1 MPLPLKHTKVTTLL
15 RRLDIAE
22 WNRVHIA
29 ITAALGVGWLLDA
42 FEVTIVNNVIGTF
55 RNLWHL
61 TNLQASW
68 ILSIWFVGIMAGA
81 YGFGYLADRFGRR
94 RLFLLTLL
102 LYGVFT
108 LLTAFAWDYVSLMVL
123 RLLTAVGVGA
133 EYAAINAAISEFIP
147 ARHRGK
153 ANATVMNFWSLGA
166 ILAALVTLY
175 VLNELPSDVG
185 WRAAFGFGAV
195 IALCTGLLRRY
206 IPESPRW
213 LLARGNLEAA
223 EAVVKNVEK
232 GHFEDS
238 DGATGLIKGNAKSS
252 KHSSFWQQSRELVM
266 CYPGRVALGSFLD
279 FSEAAG
285 YYGLFAFLALFILP
299 AVAVAPSFVPW
310 FYLIGNLGALVG
322 GIAAAAMLDRIG
334 RKITVPAFYTLAAL
348 GVLLLAAATGTGDWR
363 WVLAAFTLANLFAT
377 GSWVSAYPTF
387 SEIFPTHLRST
398 GIGLSVAV
406 GRIGAFI
413 APLALTI
420 VANAAGMLAAL
431 ALLAAF
437 WLIGV
442 IAMIPWYF
450 RGVEGMGMPLEAM
463 MD

>member
-1 MPLPLKHTKVTTLL
+1 MTALL
-15 RRLDIAE
+15 RRLDTAR
-22 WNRVHIA
+22 WNRVHTA
-29 ITAALGVGWLLDA
+29 ITAALGIGWLLDA
-42 FEVTIVNNVIGTF
+42 FEVTIVNNVIGAF
-55 RNLWHL
+55 RDLWHL

-81 YGFGYLADRFGRR
+81 YLFGYLADRFGRR

-108 LLTAFAWDYVSLMVL
+108 FLTAFAQGYVSFMVL

-153 ANATVMNFWSLGA
+153 TNATVMNFWSLGA

-175 VLNELPSDVG
+175 LLNHLPADVG

-195 IALCTGLLRRY
+195 IALCTGLVRRY

-213 LLARGNLEAA
+213 LLARGNVEAA
-223 EAVVKNVEK
+223 EAIVRNVEEGRFEASG
-232 GHFEDS
+232 GH
-238 DGATGLIKGNAKSS
+238 ATGWGKAASSEKQGN
-252 KHSSFWQQSRELVM
+252 FWQQSRELIL
-266 CYPGRVALGSFLD
+266 CYPGRIALGSLLD

-299 AVAVAPSFVPW
+299 AVEVAPNFVPW
-310 FYLIGNLGALVG
+310 FYLISNLGALMG
-322 GIAAAAMLDRIG
+322 GTIAAVSLDKIG
-334 RKITVPAFYTLAAL
+334 RKITVPAFYGLAAM
-348 GVLLLAAATGTGDWR
+348 GVLLLAAATRTGDWR
-363 WVLAAFTLANLFAT
+363 WVLVVFTLANLFAT
-377 GSWVSAYPTF
+377 GSWISAYPTF

-406 GRIGAFI
+406 GRVGAFF
-413 APLALTI
+413 APLVLTV
-420 VANAAGMLAAL
+420 VANSAGMLAAL

-450 RGVEGMGMPLEAM
+450 RGVEGRGISLEALV
-463 MD
+463 D

>member
-1 MPLPLKHTKVTTLL
+1 V
-15 RRLDIAE
+15 
-22 WNRVHIA
+22 V
-29 ITAALGVGWLLDA
+29 LGW
-42 FEVTIVNNVIGTF
+42 
-55 RNLWHL
+55 
-61 TNLQASW
+61 
-68 ILSIWFVGIMAGA
+68 
-81 YGFGYLADRFGRR
+81 
-94 RLFLLTLL
+94 
-102 LYGVFT
+102 
-108 LLTAFAWDYVSLMVL
+108 
-123 RLLTAVGVGA
+123 LTAVGVGA

-285 YYGLFAFLALFILP
+285 YYGLFWFLFLFFFPPPPGCPRLFSWFFFILY
-299 AVAVAPSFVPW
+299 F
-310 FYLIGNLGALVG
+310 
-322 GIAAAAMLDRIG
+322 
-334 RKITVPAFYTLAAL
+334 
-348 GVLLLAAATGTGDWR
+348 
-363 WVLAAFTLANLFAT
+363 FA
-377 GSWVSAYPTF
+377 SVSGCA
-387 SEIFPTHLRST
+387 
-398 GIGLSVAV
+398 
-406 GRIGAFI
+406 
-413 APLALTI
+413 
-420 VANAAGMLAAL
+420 
-431 ALLAAF
+431 
-437 WLIGV
+437 
-442 IAMIPWYF
+442 
-450 RGVEGMGMPLEAM
+450 
-463 MD
+463 

>member
-1 MPLPLKHTKVTTLL
+1 MTALL
-15 RRLDIAE
+15 RRLDTAG
-22 WNRVHIA
+22 WNRVHTA
-29 ITAALGVGWLLDA
+29 ITAALGIGWLLDA
-42 FEVTIVNNVIGTF
+42 FEVTIVNNVIGAF
-55 RNLWHL
+55 RDLWHL

-68 ILSIWFVGIMAGA
+68 ILSIWFVGIMVGA
-81 YGFGYLADRFGRR
+81 YLFGYLADRFGRR

-108 LLTAFAWDYVSLMVL
+108 FLTAFAQGYVSFMAL

-153 ANATVMNFWSLGA
+153 TNATVMNFWSLGA

-175 VLNELPSDVG
+175 LLNNLPPDAG

-195 IALCTGLLRRY
+195 IALCTGLVRRY

-213 LLARGNLEAA
+213 LLARGNVEAA
-223 EAVVKNVEK
+223 EAIVQNVEK
-232 GHFEDS
+232 GRFEAS
-238 DGATGLIKGNAKSS
+238 GGSATASCKSTARS
-252 KHSSFWQQSRELVM
+252 TKQSNFWQQSRELVV
-266 CYPGRVALGSFLD
+266 CYPGRIALGSLLD

-299 AVAVAPSFVPW
+299 AVEVASRFVPW
-310 FYLIGNLGALVG
+310 FYLIGNLGALIG
-322 GIAAAAMLDRIG
+322 GIMAAVSLDKIG
-334 RKITVPAFYTLAAL
+334 RKITVPTFYAL
-348 GVLLLAAATGTGDWR
+348 SAMGVLLLAAATRTGDWR
-363 WVLAAFTLANLFAT
+363 WVLVAFTLANLFAT
-377 GSWVSAYPTF
+377 GSWISAYPTF

-406 GRIGAFI
+406 GRIGAFL
-413 APLALTI
+413 APLALT
-420 VANAAGMLAAL
+420 VVGNAAGVVPAL

-442 IAMIPWYF
+442 IAMVPWYF
-450 RGVEGMGMPLEAM
+450 RGVEGRGMPLEAM
-463 MD
+463 VD

>member
-1 MPLPLKHTKVTTLL
+1 MLL
-15 RRLDIAE
+15 RRLDTAS
-22 WNRVHIA
+22 WNRVHTA
-29 ITAALGVGWLLDA
+29 ITAALGIGWLLDA
-42 FEVTIVNNVIGTF
+42 FEVTIVNNVIGPL
-55 RNLWHL
+55 RDLWRL
-61 TNLQASW
+61 TNLEASW
-68 ILSIWFVGIMAGA
+68 VLSIWFIGIMVGA
-81 YGFGYLADRFGRR
+81 YLFGYLADRFGRR

-108 LLTAFAWDYVSLMVL
+108 FATAFAWSYGSFMVL

-153 ANATVMNFWSLGA
+153 TNATVMNFWSLGA

-175 VLNELPSDVG
+175 VLNNLPPDLG

-195 IALCTGLLRRY
+195 IALCTGLVRRY

-213 LLARGNLEAA
+213 LLARGKVEAA
-223 EAVVKNVEK
+223 EAVVENVEK
-232 GHFEDS
+232 GRFENPDRRS
-238 DGATGLIKGNAKSS
+238 FGLVSS
-252 KHSSFWQQSRELVM
+252 AAPSENCSGFWRQSHELITR
-266 CYPGRVALGSFLD
+266 YPGRTALGSFLD

-299 AVAVAPSFVPW
+299 AIAVPSQFVPW
-310 FYLIGNLGALVG
+310 FYLIGNIGALAG
-322 GIAAAAMLDRIG
+322 GILAAISLDKIG
-334 RKITVPAFYTLAAL
+334 RKVTVPVFYALAAF
-348 GVLLLAAATGTGDWR
+348 GVLLLAGATYTRDWH
-363 WVLAAFTLANLFAT
+363 WVLVAFTLANLFAT
-377 GSWVSAYPTF
+377 GSWISAYPTF

-398 GIGLSVAV
+398 GIGFSVAV
-406 GRIGAFI
+406 GRIGAFF
-413 APLALTI
+413 APLALTV
-420 VANAAGMLAAL
+420 VANAAGMFAAL

-450 RGVEGMGMPLEAM
+450 RGVEGRGMPLEALGN
-463 MD
+463 

>member
-1 MPLPLKHTKVTTLL
+1 
-15 RRLDIAE
+15 
-22 WNRVHIA
+22 
-29 ITAALGVGWLLDA
+29 
-42 FEVTIVNNVIGTF
+42 
-55 RNLWHL
+55 
-61 TNLQASW
+61 
-68 ILSIWFVGIMAGA
+68 
-81 YGFGYLADRFGRR
+81 
-94 RLFLLTLL
+94 
-102 LYGVFT
+102 
-108 LLTAFAWDYVSLMVL
+108 
-123 RLLTAVGVGA
+123 
-133 EYAAINAAISEFIP
+133 
-147 ARHRGK
+147 
-153 ANATVMNFWSLGA
+153 
-166 ILAALVTLY
+166 LAALVTLY
-175 VLNELPSDVG
+175 VLNELPPDVG

-195 IALCTGLLRRY
+195 IALCTGLLRHY

-213 LLARGNLEAA
+213 LLARGNMEAA

-238 DGATGLIKGNAKSS
+238 EGATGLIKGKAKST
-252 KHSSFWQQSRELVM
+252 KHSSFWQQSRELIA

-348 GVLLLAAATGTGDWR
+348 GVLLLAAATGSGDWR

-450 RGVEGMGMPLEAM
+450 RGVEGRGMPLEAM
-463 MD
+463 MG

>member
-1 MPLPLKHTKVTTLL
+1 MSTLL
-15 RRLDIAE
+15 ERLDTAG
-22 WNRVHIA
+22 WNRVHTA
-29 ITAALGVGWLLDA
+29 ITAALGIGWLLDA

-68 ILSIWFVGIMAGA
+68 ILSIWFVGIMVGA
-81 YGFGYLADRFGRR
+81 YLFGYLADRFGRR

-102 LYGVFT
+102 LYGLFT
-108 LLTAFAWDYVSLMVL
+108 FLTAFAWGYGSFMVL

-153 ANATVMNFWSLGA
+153 TNATVMNFWSLGA

-175 VLNELPSDVG
+175 LLNNLPPEVG

-195 IALCTGLLRRY
+195 IALCTGLVRRY

-213 LLARGNLEAA
+213 LLAQGNGEAA
-223 EAVVKNVEK
+223 KAVVENVEK
-232 GHFEDS
+232 GRFEDS
-238 DGATGLIKGNAKSS
+238 ASRAARLISGTPSS
-252 KHSSFWQQSRELVM
+252 TRQSNFWQQSGELITR
-266 CYPGRVALGSFLD
+266 YPGRIALGSLLD

-299 AVAVAPSFVPW
+299 AVAVSPQFVPW
-310 FYLIGNLGALVG
+310 FYFIGNIGALIG
-322 GIAAAAMLDRIG
+322 GIAAAVLLDKIG
-334 RKITVPAFYTLAAL
+334 RKITVPTFYALAAI
-348 GVLLLAAATGTGDWR
+348 GVLLLAVATRTGDWR
-363 WVLAAFTLANLFAT
+363 WVLVAFTLANLFAT
-377 GSWVSAYPTF
+377 GSWISAYPTF

-413 APLALTI
+413 APLALTV
-420 VANAAGMLAAL
+420 VANSAGMLAAL
-431 ALLAAF
+431 ILLAAF

-450 RGVEGMGMPLEAM
+450 HGVEGRGMPLEALVN
-463 MD
+463 